1 MIETNVQ
8 NIIEFT
14 FIFSSDEDRSKT
26 FSVILQLS
34 DGFDTV
40 IGGTCNVFKPEI
52 KYKIQL

>member
-1 MIETNVQ
+1 MIETNMR

-14 FIFSSDEDRSKT
+14 FIFSSDEDKSKT

-52 KYKIQL
+52 KYKI